1 MPAPG
6 GPAFSFF
13 PLGAGAGEG
22 VRAWEEKAG
31 AGLPLEGAGSSS
43 GTQRG
48 RSRVNYYPGLSAV
61 FGNRTIKFSQ
71 SPAAAL
77 HRADLVR
84 DNVLWELI
92 TEQAQERG
100 RLPHGFSRRPSPTA
114 VAHYGT
120 APPGQLM
127 CVRACLCACVCACVC
142 ARVYGCT
149 CMCVCMCVGAHACV
163 HVCACMCVHMCAC
176 VRVRACVCAGGHYL
190 PAMREPSV
198 GLPAKPDLLWA

>member
-1 MPAPG
+1 M
-6 GPAFSFF
+6 
-13 PLGAGAGEG
+13 
-22 VRAWEEKAG
+22 
-31 AGLPLEGAGSSS
+31 
-43 GTQRG
+43 
-48 RSRVNYYPGLSAV
+48 
-61 FGNRTIKFSQ
+61 
-71 SPAAAL
+71 

-176 VRVRACVCAGGHYL
+176 AAGTCTPVMRGHAHHAAVLRLTTQLVHSPRRGAQPQRVWESPGHRTPDHGPFSFPEQL
-190 PAMREPSV
+190 TEPGQV
-198 GLPAKPDLLWA
+198 A